1 MRRQAPKVP
10 KATIAKARNLMRQRK
25 VYMDRADLVEKL
37 QRAGEVQ
44 RATHLRNNLH
54 NDALRMDGELS
65 RANNHMTARQRQEHA
80 HRIAQLL
87 HIAAGI
93 AVR

>member
-1 MRRQAPKVP
+1 MKKAPKVP
-10 KATIAKARNLMRQRK
+10 KTTIAKAKNLMRQRK
-25 VYMDRADLVEKL
+25 VYMDRADLVGKL
-37 QRAGEVQ
+37 QKAGEVQ

-80 HRIAQLL
+80 NRIAQLL
-87 HIAAGI
+87 QIAAGI